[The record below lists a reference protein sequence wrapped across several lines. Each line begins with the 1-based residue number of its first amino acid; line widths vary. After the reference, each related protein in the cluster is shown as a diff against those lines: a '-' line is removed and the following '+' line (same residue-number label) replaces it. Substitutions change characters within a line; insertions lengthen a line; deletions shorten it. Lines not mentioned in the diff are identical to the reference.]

1 MKIPVLKRRTR
12 RLAIHKVL
20 GALQKPGS
28 YDRDL
33 VVRTL
38 AMTLDAMTPLELIPK
53 VGDFL
58 ESATDTIW
66 MPVAEMIVTRI
77 EERVAEGTR
86 KK

>member
-1 MKIPVLKRRTR
+1 MARQVEQGVEAT
-12 RLAIHKVL
+12 A
-20 GALQKPGS
+20 
-28 YDRDL
+28 
-33 VVRTL
+33 
-38 AMTLDAMTPLELIPK
+38 DAMTPLELIPK
-53 VGDFL
+53 VGDLL